1 MLVDL
6 EKTSVFLDGSIK
18 CKKCGLK
25 EERPS
30 GYWRCP
36 CQKKE
41 DKMSKELMVAPSGD
55 ERFDL
60 LGDIEQ
66 TQNAVKKLLM
76 TKHYQALGE
85 AGIFAIIQKAKSLK
99 ISPVDA
105 LGGGLYFTNGKVGMS
120 AEMMNTLI
128 RSHGH
133 SITKDPKSDDQKCI
147 LHGKRSD
154 NGDTWTE
161 SFSIE
166 DAKRAGIYKEA
177 TPWGKYP
184 RNMCFNRA
192 LSNLA
197 RQLFPD
203 VIKGCYEIEE
213 LKSFA
218 EASPP
223 NFSKMAT
230 SEVEMI
236 VEMDQ
241 EDIDNFYKN
250 FNGDHEWTK
259 KYVDF
264 CMSKK
269 KWSESQT
276 ILELQKDVDA
286 SHKAYSKWKDKQK
299 PAQMIVVPEGQDVRT
314 FMATAIDESVQE
326 EG

>member
-1 MLVDL
+1 
-6 EKTSVFLDGSIK
+6 
-18 CKKCGLK
+18 
-25 EERPS
+25 
-30 GYWRCP
+30 
-36 CQKKE
+36 
-41 DKMSKELMVAPSGD
+41 MSKELIINQDQS
-55 ERFDL
+55 FDL
-60 LGDIEQ
+60 ISDIDQ
-66 TQNAVKKLLM
+66 TQSAVKKLLQ

-99 ISPVDA
+99 INPVDA

-133 SITKDPKSDDQKCI
+133 SITKDTKSNDIVCI

-166 DAKRAGIYKEA
+166 DAKRAGIYNDR

-213 LKSFA
+213 LKAFS
-218 EASPP
+218 ESPSQ
-223 NFSKMAT
+223 FSKASYEAT
-230 SEVEMI
+230 INIEPVE
-236 VEMDQ
+236 ELTKEALDKFYSSFNDDQ
-241 EDIDNFYKN
+241 EMTIAYVKMCMEKKN
-250 FNGDHEWTK
+250 
-259 KYVDF
+259 
-264 CMSKK
+264 
-269 KWSESQT
+269 WSESKC
-276 ILELQKDVDA
+276 IIELQKDLVA
-286 SHKAYSKWKDKQK
+286 SHKAYAKWAAKQPK
-299 PAQMIVVPEGQDVRT
+299 PEAVEIAPVAVYDDSSLAEASLFDMET
-314 FMATAIDESVQE
+314 K
-326 EG
+326 

>member
-1 MLVDL
+1 
-6 EKTSVFLDGSIK
+6 
-18 CKKCGLK
+18 
-25 EERPS
+25 
-30 GYWRCP
+30 
-36 CQKKE
+36 
-41 DKMSKELMVAPSGD
+41 MSKELIVQ
-55 ERFDL
+55 ETQFDL

-66 TQNAVKKLLM
+66 TQQAVRKLLQ
-76 TKHYQALGE
+76 TKHYQQLGE

-133 SITKDPKSDDQKCI
+133 SITKDTKSNDSVCI

-166 DAKRAGIYKEA
+166 DAKRAGIYKDA

-203 VIKGCYEIEE
+203 VIKGCYEIDE

-218 EASPP
+218 EPV
-223 NFSKMAT
+223 NYSKMPV
-230 SEVEMI
+230 EQVEMVI
-236 VEMDQ
+236 EMSE
-241 EDIDNFYKN
+241 EDIASFYKN
-250 FNGDHEWTK
+250 FNGDEEWTK
-259 KYVDF
+259 KYVEF

-276 ILELQKDVDA
+276 IIQIQKDLEA
-286 SHKAYSKWKDKQK
+286 SQRIYEKWKAKQK
-299 PAQMIVVPEGQDVRT
+299 PGESPHITLQVKGDEVVAVEGP
-314 FMATAIDESVQE
+314 SVFE
-326 EG
+326 EAK

>member
-1 MLVDL
+1 
-6 EKTSVFLDGSIK
+6 
-18 CKKCGLK
+18 
-25 EERPS
+25 
-30 GYWRCP
+30 
-36 CQKKE
+36 
-41 DKMSKELMVAPSGD
+41 MSKDLIVSQD
-55 ERFDL
+55 QNFDL

-66 TQNAVKKLLM
+66 TQQAVKKLLM

-99 ISPVDA
+99 INAVDA

-133 SITKDPKSDDQKCI
+133 SITKDQKSNDSICI
-147 LHGKRSD
+147 LHGKRAD
-154 NGDTWTE
+154 NGDTWSE
-161 SFSIE
+161 SFSID
-166 DAKRAGIYKEA
+166 DAKRAGIFKEN

-218 EASPP
+218 ESPQ

-230 SEVEMI
+230 ADVEMI
-236 VEMDQ
+236 IDLSQ
-241 EDIDNFYKN
+241 EEIDAFYKN
-250 FNGDHEWTK
+250 FNDDEAMTRA
-259 KYVDF
+259 YVKFSMD
-264 CMSKK
+264 KK
-269 KWSESQT
+269 KWTESQT
-276 ILELQKDVDA
+276 ITKLKENLEK
-286 SHKAYSKWKDKQK
+286 SHEAYSKWVAKRSISENMPNVEMVSK
-299 PAQMIVVPEGQDVRT
+299 ASGIVEIMDTRISLDPQSL
-314 FMATAIDESVQE
+314 FKE
-326 EG
+326 EGKI

>member
-1 MLVDL
+1 MN
-6 EKTSVFLDGSIK
+6 
-18 CKKCGLK
+18 
-25 EERPS
+25 
-30 GYWRCP
+30 
-36 CQKKE
+36 
-41 DKMSKELMVAPSGD
+41 KELTIQEPQ
-55 ERFDL
+55 FDL

-66 TQNAVKKLLM
+66 TQNAVKKLLQ

-85 AGIFAIIQKAKSLK
+85 AGIFAVIQKAKSLK
-99 ISPVDA
+99 INPIDA

-120 AEMMNTLI
+120 AETMNTLI

-133 SITKDPKSDDQKCI
+133 SITKDTKSNDNICI

-166 DAKRAGIYKEA
+166 DAKRAGIYKDA

-203 VIKGCYEIEE
+203 VIKGCYEIDE

-218 EASPP
+218 EAPAQQ

-230 SEVEMI
+230 ADIEMI
-236 VEMDQ
+236 IELT
-241 EDIDNFYKN
+241 EEAIESFYKE
-250 FNGDHEWTK
+250 FNGDIEMTK
-259 KYVDF
+259 EYVKM
-264 CMSKK
+264 CMGKK

-276 ILELQKDVDA
+276 ISELQKDIQA
-286 SHKAYSKWKDKQK
+286 SHKAYAKWKEKQK
-299 PAQMIVVPEGQDVRT
+299 PLEIAMVEAPSMEPASLFDQEGK
-314 FMATAIDESVQE
+314 
-326 EG
+326 

>member
-1 MLVDL
+1 
-6 EKTSVFLDGSIK
+6 
-18 CKKCGLK
+18 
-25 EERPS
+25 
-30 GYWRCP
+30 
-36 CQKKE
+36 
-41 DKMSKELMVAPSGD
+41 
-55 ERFDL
+55 
-60 LGDIEQ
+60 DIEQ
-66 TQNAVKKLLM
+66 TQNAVKKLLQ

-99 ISPVDA
+99 INAVDA

-133 SITKDPKSDDQKCI
+133 SITKDTKSNDQICI
-147 LHGKRSD
+147 LHGKRAD

-166 DAKRAGIYKEA
+166 DAKRAGIFKDA

-203 VIKGCYEIEE
+203 VIKGCYEIDE

-218 EASPP
+218 EAPAQ

-230 SEVEMI
+230 ADVEMI
-236 VEMDQ
+236 VELT
-241 EDIDNFYKN
+241 EEAIESFYKE
-250 FNGDHEWTK
+250 FNGDIQATK
-259 KYVDF
+259 DYVQM
-264 CMSKK
+264 CMGKK
-269 KWSESQT
+269 AKKGEIFTESQF
-276 ILELQKDVDA
+276 IAEIQKDITSA
-286 SHKAYSKWKDKQK
+286 HKGYSAWKAKQK
-299 PAQMIVVPEGQDVRT
+299 PVEIAMVETPSMDPVSLNEMQ
-314 FMATAIDESVQE
+314 
-326 EG
+326 

>member
-1 MLVDL
+1 
-6 EKTSVFLDGSIK
+6 
-18 CKKCGLK
+18 
-25 EERPS
+25 
-30 GYWRCP
+30 
-36 CQKKE
+36 
-41 DKMSKELMVAPSGD
+41 MSKELAIQ
-55 ERFDL
+55 ETQFDL

-66 TQNAVKKLLM
+66 TQQAVKKLLQ

-99 ISPVDA
+99 INAVDA

-133 SITKDPKSDDQKCI
+133 SITKDTKSNDQICI
-147 LHGKRSD
+147 LHGKRAD

-166 DAKRAGIYKEA
+166 DAKRAGIFKDA

-203 VIKGCYEIEE
+203 VIKGCYEIDE

-218 EASPP
+218 ESPAQ

-230 SEVEMI
+230 ADVEMI
-236 VEMDQ
+236 VEAELTKEQM
-241 EDIDNFYKN
+241 EEFYKN
-250 FNGDHEWTK
+250 FNGDEEMTRAYVQYYMAK
-259 KYVDF
+259 RKY
-264 CMSKK
+264 
-269 KWSESQT
+269 SESKVV
-276 ILELQKDVDA
+276 LGLQEDPTA
-286 SHKAYSKWKDKQK
+286 SHKAYSSWKAKQK
-299 PAQMIVVPEGQDVRT
+299 HPDVKTDLPGTSGFIVDANNPIVSFRTPSMEPASL
-314 FMATAIDESVQE
+314 FE
-326 EG
+326 EGK

>member
-1 MLVDL
+1 
-6 EKTSVFLDGSIK
+6 
-18 CKKCGLK
+18 
-25 EERPS
+25 
-30 GYWRCP
+30 
-36 CQKKE
+36 
-41 DKMSKELMVAPSGD
+41 MSKELIISQD
-55 ERFDL
+55 QNFDL
-60 LGDIEQ
+60 LGDLEQ
-66 TQNAVKKLLM
+66 TQHAVKKLLM

-99 ISPVDA
+99 INAVDA

-133 SITKDPKSDDQKCI
+133 SIPKDKASNDAVCI
-147 LHGKRSD
+147 LHGKRQD

-166 DAKRAGIYKEA
+166 DAKRAGIYKEN

-203 VIKGCYEIEE
+203 VIKGCYEIDE

-218 EASPP
+218 EIPP

-230 SEVEMI
+230 ADVEMT
-236 VEMDQ
+236 VELSQ
-241 EDIDNFYKN
+241 EDVDAFYKN
-250 FNGDHEWTK
+250 FNDDEVMTRDYIK
-259 KYVDF
+259 F
-264 CMSKK
+264 FMA
-269 KWSESQT
+269 KWKISESET
-276 ILELQKDVDA
+276 I
-286 SHKAYSKWKDKQK
+286 SKMKDK
-299 PAQMIVVPEGQDVRT
+299 PEKAHVDYMKWVAKRSLSENMPNVEIMAKAADITETRT
-314 FMATAIDESVQE
+314 SMEPQSLFEQE
-326 EG
+326 AK

>member
-1 MLVDL
+1 MN
-6 EKTSVFLDGSIK
+6 
-18 CKKCGLK
+18 
-25 EERPS
+25 
-30 GYWRCP
+30 
-36 CQKKE
+36 
-41 DKMSKELMVAPSGD
+41 KELTIQEPQ
-55 ERFDL
+55 FDL

-66 TQNAVKKLLM
+66 TQNAVKKLLQ

-133 SITKDPKSDDQKCI
+133 SITKDTKSNDQICI
-147 LHGKRSD
+147 LHGKRAD

-166 DAKRAGIYKEA
+166 DAKRAGIFKDA

-203 VIKGCYEIEE
+203 VIKGCYEIDE

-218 EASPP
+218 EAPAQ

-230 SEVEMI
+230 VEVEMV
-236 VEMDQ
+236 VELSD
-241 EDIDNFYKN
+241 EAIDTFYKE
-250 FNGDHEWTK
+250 FNGDIEMTK
-259 KYVDF
+259 TYVQM
-264 CMSKK
+264 CMGKK

-276 ILELQKDVDA
+276 IIELQKDIQA
-286 SHKAYSKWKDKQK
+286 SHKAYSKWKEKQR
-299 PAQMIVVPEGQDVRT
+299 PAEIATIEAPSMEPASLFDGEGK
-314 FMATAIDESVQE
+314 
-326 EG
+326 